1 MRSVLALAR
10 PRLTLM
16 SYAASRRALAAYA
29 LPHYRVARRD
39 FEDPAHDAKGRAS
52 QFPWIDAFELEK
64 EGHLYTAS
72 QIVASLEPILS
83 QDRDE
88 RIDSVIES
96 RCFQVGIDLDFDD
109 TRSLAPTARS
119 HCPLV
124 YFQVL
129 PLVENPHDWGN
140 VSAVGVVE

>member
-1 MRSVLALAR
+1 MRVVLALAR

-16 SYAASRRALAAYA
+16 SSAASRRALAAYA
-29 LPHYRVARRD
+29 LPRYKIARRTD
-39 FEDPAHDAKGRAS
+39 FEDPAHDAEGRAS

-64 EGHLYTAS
+64 EGRLYTAS

-83 QDRDE
+83 QDRIE

-96 RCFQVGIDLDFDD
+96 RCFQVGIDLDLDD

-119 HCPLV
+119 FISRC
-124 YFQVL
+124 
-129 PLVENPHDWGN
+129 
-140 VSAVGVVE
+140 SR